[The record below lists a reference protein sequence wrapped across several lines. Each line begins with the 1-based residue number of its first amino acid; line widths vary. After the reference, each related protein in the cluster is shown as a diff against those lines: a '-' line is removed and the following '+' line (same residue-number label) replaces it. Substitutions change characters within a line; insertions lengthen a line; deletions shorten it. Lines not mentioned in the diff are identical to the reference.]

1 MRWAVVAAL
10 AVLLALPAVLGSYAV
25 TIFILIF
32 FYGFLGQAWNIVG
45 GYAGQLS
52 AGHAAFVGVGG
63 YTAAMLSIEAGLTP
77 WVGMFVGAAL
87 AALLGAIIGY
97 LGFRFGLRGFY
108 FVLLT
113 VAFAEIC
120 RIAVSNI
127 DAIGGPLG
135 LYITF
140 TGDPRQFQFRD
151 GRVYYYIALALMLA
165 ATATAWTIERRR
177 FGIYLAAIREDEAA
191 AESLGVNALKYK
203 MLAMVVSSFLTGLGG
218 TFYAFY
224 LFSLQPNTLFGIP
237 LSVEIIIRPIVGG
250 AGTLLGPILGSF
262 ILTPLAELSRLYLG
276 QGGLHGAHLIAYGVL
291 LIGVV
296 LFLPEGAYPRLRRV
310 LQRRSR
316 VPPVSGPPHPKGC
329 PQERSRVAP
338 VSGHPRS
345 EPGSRPPLQMPLL
358 VVRGLSK
365 RFGGLQAV
373 AGLDLAVEHGE
384 MLGLIGPNGAGK
396 TTVFNLLS
404 GFLTPDAG
412 DVSFRD
418 RSLVGLPPH
427 AICRLGLART
437 FQLVRPFPRMSV
449 LENVRVGALARHPQA
464 LEARARAR
472 DVVERVG
479 LGAREHV
486 TAGTLTLA
494 ERKRLELG
502 RALATEPT
510 LLLLDEVM
518 AGLNPTEI
526 EPIIRLIRG
535 IHASGVSIL
544 LIEHNMRAV
553 MALSHR
559 IIVLSF
565 GEKIAEGTPADIANH
580 PKVVEAYLGDEHVRV
595 APA

>member
-10 AVLLALPAVLGSYAV
+10 AVLLALPAVLSSYAV

-52 AGHAAFVGVGG
+52 VGHAAFVGVGG

-127 DAIGGPLG
+127 DAIGGALG

-165 ATATAWTIERRR
+165 ATATAWAIERQR

-191 AESLGVNALKYK
+191 AEALGVNALKYK

-345 EPGSRPPLQMPLL
+345 EPGSRPPLQMPVL
-358 VVRGLSK
+358 VARGLSR

-418 RSLVGLPPH
+418 RSIVGLPPH

-437 FQLVRPFPRMSV
+437 FQIVRPFPRMSV

-526 EPIIRLIRG
+526 ETIIRLIRG

-559 IIVLSF
+559 IVVLSF

-580 PKVVEAYLGDEHVRV
+580 PKVVEAYLGDEYVRA